1 MALPSFTA
9 EQSLYRSS
17 RHYRAS
23 ALASI
28 VGGVRPSDGQPGGSY
43 LQSCFNCSYDG
54 WNLTCFCYDEFGG
67 YSESRLSGA
76 PNCQGDIN
84 NNNGVLNC
92 FTVDCNVQVIISASS
107 RRSKED
113 IRGLS
118 DETAEALLQLRP
130 VTFRYR
136 QTATDGAHQ
145 PLRYGLIAEEVAEL
159 LPQVVA
165 RNAGGRVE
173 GIDYQQFPALLLS
186 ALQHQHT
193 VIEAQEQRLRAL
205 ESRLT
210 TAGVLCPSA

>member
-1 MALPSFTA
+1 MS
-9 EQSLYRSS
+9 
-17 RHYRAS
+17 
-23 ALASI
+23 
-28 VGGVRPSDGQPGGSY
+28 GV
-43 LQSCFNCSYDG
+43 
-54 WNLTCFCYDEFGG
+54 
-67 YSESRLSGA
+67 
-76 PNCQGDIN
+76 PNCQSDIS

-92 FTVDCNVQVIISASS
+92 TAQIDVSISS
-107 RRSKED
+107 RRYKED
-113 IRGLS
+113 IRDLS
-118 DETAEALLQLRP
+118 DEIAEALLQLRP

-136 QTATDGAHQ
+136 QTATDGTDQ
-145 PLRYGLIAEEVAEL
+145 PLLYGLIAEEVAEL

-210 TAGVLCPSA
+210 TAEVLCPSA

>member
-28 VGGVRPSDGQPGGSY
+28 VGGVRPSDGQPGGTY
-43 LQSCFNCSYDG
+43 LQSCSSCSYNGETLTCNCLDESGGSRQASLDVSNCVGDIGNNNSHLNCSTND
-54 WNLTCFCYDEFGG
+54 CF
-67 YSESRLSGA
+67 
-76 PNCQGDIN
+76 QI
-84 NNNGVLNC
+84 
-92 FTVDCNVQVIISASS
+92 TVSISS
-107 RRSKED
+107 RRYKED